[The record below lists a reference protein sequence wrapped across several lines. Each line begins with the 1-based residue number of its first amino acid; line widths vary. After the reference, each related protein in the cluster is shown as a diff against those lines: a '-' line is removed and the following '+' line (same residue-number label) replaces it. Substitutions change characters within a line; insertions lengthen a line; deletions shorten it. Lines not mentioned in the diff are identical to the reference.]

1 MVKDGFMNWV
11 YIEMRIENVTKRER
25 EEYSMV
31 WFSGVY

>member
-25 EEYSMV
+25 ERGIFDGLV
-31 WFSGVY
+31 